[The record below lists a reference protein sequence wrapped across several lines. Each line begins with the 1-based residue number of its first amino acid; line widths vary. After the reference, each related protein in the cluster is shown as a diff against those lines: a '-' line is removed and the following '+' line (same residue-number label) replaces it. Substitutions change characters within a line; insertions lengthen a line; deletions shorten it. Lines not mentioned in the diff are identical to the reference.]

1 MPLQYSYSI
10 RSTIHSVFRTLFNR
24 RHETSYAD
32 IFRASFADPA
42 AACGAHINMNKAAR
56 KHSTAIISNT
66 TTLGKVGQGRYIQC
80 NPNRVNTFDPDISGS
95 TKAMLATRASTDGDV
110 IGRSTIPRVDVD
122 RSAKVSADLFQHLNQ
137 LTIDQNCI
145 TLIRA
150 GELIDRKMSRHLF
163 VLVLLHRVCNNTHF
177 ITPSILFEL
186 VLDFIVLD
194 VHLFDSGLNHGLNG
208 RSNLHTQ
215 TLQSLHNVFL
225 LVGLFD
231 SAGCAQLLCGTNSNL
246 YQLVHTDLLQI
257 GDTIDHKCSASA
269 CNNQADDNRNQ
280 FIDNIHHN
288 KPPK

>member
-1 MPLQYSYSI
+1 
-10 RSTIHSVFRTLFNR
+10 
-24 RHETSYAD
+24 
-32 IFRASFADPA
+32 
-42 AACGAHINMNKAAR
+42 MNKATR

-80 NPNRVNTFDPDISGS
+80 DPNRVNALDPDISGS
-95 TKAMLATRASTDGDV
+95 TKAMLATRASTDRDV

-122 RSAKVSADLFQHLNQ
+122 RSAEVSANLLQHLNQ

-145 TLIRA
+145 TLIGA
-150 GELIDRKMSRHLF
+150 GELIDGKMSRNLF

-194 VHLFDSGLNHGLNG
+194 VHLFDSGLNHGLNS
-208 RSNLHTQ
+208 RSDLHTQ
-215 TLQSLHNVFL
+215 TLQSFHNVFL

-231 SAGCAQLLCGTNSNL
+231 SAGCAQLLCGTNSDL
-246 YQLVHTDLLQI
+246 HQLVHADLFQI
-257 GDTIDHKCSASA
+257 GDTIGHKGSASA
-269 CNNQADDNRNQ
+269 SNNQADDNRNQ
-280 FIDNIHHN
+280 LIDNIHHN